1 MYLRIGNVIYTIG
14 KQLLKTLNK
23 EVGPISKNKHIDVVG
38 DVSKGEQT
46 RATSKMFK
54 IRRKT
59 QNALPKN
66 KQFTTTSDEFQKEFD
81 KQYVKDV
88 KKSLSEAMG
97 EEFLEDQLMKGTI
110 EGLSA
115 AKLVGKGFGKA
126 EVAKKK
132 LRKFL
137 QSGPRKM
144 KKGGRVGKPKGVGA
158 ALRGYGKV
166 MK

>member
-46 RATSKMFK
+46 RATDKMFK
-54 IRRKT
+54 IRQKT

-66 KQFTTTSDEFQKEFD
+66 KLFTSDEFLKEFD

-88 KKSLSEAMG
+88 KKSISKAMG

-126 EVAKKK
+126 EVTKKK

>member
-38 DVSKGEQT
+38 DVSKGEQI
-46 RATSKMFK
+46 RATDKMFK
-54 IRRKT
+54 IRQKT

-66 KQFTTTSDEFQKEFD
+66 KQFTTTSDEFKKEFD

-88 KKSLSEAMG
+88 KKSLSKAMG
-97 EEFLEDQLMKGTI
+97 EEFLI

-115 AKLVGKGFGKA
+115 AKLVGKGSGKA

-144 KKGGRVGKPKGVGA
+144 KKGGRVGVGV
-158 ALRGYGKV
+158 ALRGFGATKHG
-166 MK
+166 

>member
-54 IRRKT
+54 IRQKT

-66 KQFTTTSDEFQKEFD
+66 KLFTSDEFLKEFD

-115 AKLVGKGFGKA
+115 TKLVGKGFGKA

-144 KKGGRVGKPKGVGA
+144 KKGGRVGVGV
-158 ALRGYGKV
+158 ALRGYGATKHG
-166 MK
+166 